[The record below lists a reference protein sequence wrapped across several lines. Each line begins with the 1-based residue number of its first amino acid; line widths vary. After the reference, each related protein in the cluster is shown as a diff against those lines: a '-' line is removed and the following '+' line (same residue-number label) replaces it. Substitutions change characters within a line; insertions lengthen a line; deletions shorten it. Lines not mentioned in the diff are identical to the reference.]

1 MTKGINMIKHLV
13 LSTVILFGCSSVKEI
28 SSSNQNIQD
37 KAIQSKEKFEFIHE
51 ETRGP
56 EVPDFIK
63 IHEVSA
69 QGILEQTY
77 ILKETK
83 DIVQATT
90 GVKDIT
96 PWWSEMI
103 VYVMVCL
110 SILGVIFGLWYL
122 GVGHLTKAL
131 FMRIGFIS
139 AAKKDEAKLFLD
151 ALDTSNKTT
160 IEEAIAALRARD
172 TELDLAFKKEKKVR
186 NARKQS
192 NTTS

>member
-1 MTKGINMIKHLV
+1 MIKHLV
-13 LSTVILFGCSSVKEI
+13 LSFIILFGCSSIREI

-37 KAIQSKEKFEFIHE
+37 NAIKSKEKFEYINE
-51 ETRGP
+51 ETGGTKA
-56 EVPDFIK
+56 PDIIK
-63 IHEVSA
+63 IHEASS
-69 QGILEQTY
+69 QGILEQTN
-77 ILKETK
+77 IIEETK

-96 PWWSEMI
+96 PWWSQMI

-110 SILGVIFGLWYL
+110 SILGVVFGLWYL
-122 GVGHLTKAL
+122 GIGHLTRSL
-131 FMRIGFIS
+131 FLKLGFVS
-139 AAKKDEAKLFLD
+139 SAKKDEAKLFLD

-172 TELDLAFKKEKKVR
+172 AELDSAFKKEKKVR